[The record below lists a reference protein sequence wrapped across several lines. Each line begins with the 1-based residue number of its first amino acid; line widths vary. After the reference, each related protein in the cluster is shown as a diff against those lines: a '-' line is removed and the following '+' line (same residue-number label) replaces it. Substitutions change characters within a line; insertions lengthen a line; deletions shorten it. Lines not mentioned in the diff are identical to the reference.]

1 MDVKFMQKALEIAR
15 LSGDDIPVGAVIVKD
30 GHIISQAHNQKELL
44 NDVTAHAEIIA
55 LRAAATK
62 LANWRLIGCDMY
74 VTLEPC
80 PMCLW
85 AILQS
90 RVKNLY
96 FGSYDNVYGGFS
108 SSAKVLNEI
117 SGVKLSYK
125 GGILEKDCDKLI
137 NDYFEKLR

>member
-1 MDVKFMQKALEIAR
+1 MQKALEIAR

-125 GGILEKDCDKLI
+125 GGILEEDCDKLI

>member
-1 MDVKFMQKALEIAR
+1 MQKALEIAR